1 MISAHADWLDVTY
14 SPDDNP
20 CDELSHFLR
29 NLGFSCLETGPRK
42 HQWSPPL
49 PVVGKLIVSSMSRFS
64 RVSASGQVLSHLRNL
79 SQYDNYLA
87 LLSSSPYKV
96 SRLDAAYDVPLDA
109 SPVIARF
116 LRNNPREFA
125 LSRQRPL
132 LVKSFLGIRL
142 DGKLSG
148 TVYLGHRTKSR
159 VTAKIYDKSLEQ
171 FERLGLVI
179 PPTTRY
185 ELTFRDGLASLRD
198 AHNPTA
204 IFWAH
209 TGSLLDRPS
218 GLPEWSLSSDLG
230 WSYHRPPLLPMNHL
244 KRLVSISN
252 DLDMMLMTADT
263 LGPSGRNALAHLILQ
278 KLELIHKG
286 DFYPSLSNSLGK

>member
-20 CDELSHFLR
+20 RDELRLFLG
-29 NLGFSCLETGPRK
+29 NLGFTCLDLGSPSER
-42 HQWSPPL
+42 WSP
-49 PVVGKLIVSSMSRFS
+49 SSGGVLLSELKSRFA
-64 RVSASGQVLSHLRNL
+64 RVSASGQILSCLRDL

-87 LLSSSPYKV
+87 LLASSPYNV
-96 SRLDAAYDVPLDA
+96 SRLDAAHDVFTDA
-109 SPVIARF
+109 SPVISSF
-116 LRNNPREFA
+116 LKSYPREFP

-132 LVKSFLGIRL
+132 RVKSFLETRL
-142 DGKLSG
+142 DGLISG
-148 TVYLGHRTKSR
+148 TVYLGHRSRSR

-179 PPTTRY
+179 PETTRY

-209 TGSLLDRPS
+209 AVGLLQRVS
-218 GLPEWSLSSDLG
+218 GLPAWSPCSDLG
-230 WSYHRPPLLPMNHL
+230 WSYHRPPLLPFERL
-244 KRLVSISN
+244 DRLVSTSD
-252 DLDMMLMTADT
+252 DLKMMLSLADD
-263 LGPSGRNALAHLILQ
+263 LGVSGRNALAHLLMQALQ
-278 KLELIHKG
+278 LEHKG
-286 DFYPSLSNSLGK
+286 DFYPSASNSLGK

>member
-14 SPDDNP
+14 SPEDNP
-20 CDELSHFLR
+20 RDELRSFLGS
-29 NLGFSCLETGPRK
+29 LGYSCVDYDSPSER
-42 HQWSPPL
+42 WSSPSGGVL
-49 PVVGKLIVSSMSRFS
+49 LSELKSRFA
-64 RVSASGQVLSHLRNL
+64 RVSASGQILSHLRET

-87 LLSSSPYKV
+87 LLASCPLRV
-96 SRLDAAYDVPLDA
+96 SRLDAAHDVLTDA
-109 SPVIARF
+109 SLVISSF
-116 LRNNPREFA
+116 LKANPREFS

-132 LVKSFLGIRL
+132 RVKSFLCARL
-142 DGKLSG
+142 DGLTSG
-148 TVYLGHRTKSR
+148 TVYLGHRSKSR

-209 TGSLLDRPS
+209 TGTLLYRPPS
-218 GLPEWSLSSDLG
+218 VPEWSPCTELG
-230 WSYHRPPLLPMNHL
+230 WSYHLPPITNYERLN
-244 KRLVSISN
+244 RLVSHSDDIK
-252 DLDMMLMTADT
+252 MMLAAADA
-263 LGPSGRNALAHLILQ
+263 LGSSGRNTLAHLILQ

-286 DFYPSLSNSLGK
+286 DFYPQAKIG